1 MITING
7 DPMFAATDV
16 DTGTMRID
24 QFKTLSG
31 LVARHAN
38 SSQDDGRAGH
48 TVAKGF
54 TLSYV
59 VTASRADKDSTPI
72 PCGPLSH
79 AGAVTPM

>member
-16 DTGTMRID
+16 DTGTMRMD

-38 SSQDDGRAGH
+38 SSQDDGRGVHWLAN
-48 TVAKGF
+48 GF
-54 TLSYV
+54 PSSSV
-59 VTASRADKDSTPI
+59 FTASRAARRSTPI
-72 PCGPLSH
+72 PSEQLSH